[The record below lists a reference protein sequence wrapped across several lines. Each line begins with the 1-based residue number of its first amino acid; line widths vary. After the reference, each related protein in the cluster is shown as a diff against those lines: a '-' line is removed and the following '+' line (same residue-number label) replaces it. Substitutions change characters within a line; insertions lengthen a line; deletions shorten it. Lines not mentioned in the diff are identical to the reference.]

1 MRNHVFK
8 ESKLYLSLPFL
19 QPYCSSNASLVMV
32 CEYNQNVLTALCTK
46 FKTFP
51 FLLISLGVSCCQLK
65 ICLWHILSMSWLWV
79 TQYLKT
85 SIFLELS
92 PLLFSTIGMK
102 ILKDEFNS
110 SWYNIS
116 IYSRKKI
123 MVSLWRSLKTV
134 VTHSLFSYL
143 GISGSRFL

>member
-51 FLLISLGVSCCQLK
+51 FLLTLSGVSCLSAQNMFMS
-65 ICLWHILSMSWLWV
+65 IHSMSWPWDTRSSQRSTSLQLLPLSFSAV
-79 TQYLKT
+79 EKQSQRKELK
-85 SIFLELS
+85 SWINLFKKGDHGELV
-92 PLLFSTIGMK
+92 K
-102 ILKDEFNS
+102 IVED
-110 SWYNIS
+110 
-116 IYSRKKI
+116 RCDP
-123 MVSLWRSLKTV
+123 
-134 VTHSLFSYL
+134 SLFSYL